1 VPSGCESSSLSERT
15 KFAPVVELVDTTD
28 LRSVALYG
36 RGGSSPFRSTKTKTM
51 EQIGDKRIIGNP
63 EDISSLRILEIND
76 VYEVS
81 PSETYFEIIE
91 KPLWVG
97 TKVAKRGGL

>member
-1 VPSGCESSSLSERT
+1 
-15 KFAPVVELVDTTD
+15 
-28 LRSVALYG
+28 
-36 RGGSSPFRSTKTKTM
+36 M
-51 EQIGDKRIIGNP
+51 NQIGDKKIIGNP

-81 PSETYFEIIE
+81 LSETYFEITV

-97 TKVAKRGGL
+97 TKVAKRVRL